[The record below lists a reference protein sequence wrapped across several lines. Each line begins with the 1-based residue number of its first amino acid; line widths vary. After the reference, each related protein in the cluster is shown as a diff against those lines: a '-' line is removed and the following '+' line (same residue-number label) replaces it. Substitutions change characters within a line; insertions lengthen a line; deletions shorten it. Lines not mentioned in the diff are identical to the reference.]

1 MHGARKNSVAA
12 LLVLGLVIAVHP
24 EPVVAGPG
32 EGPLSGPLAAIAK
45 ARAAAEQAEQ
55 RATKSNAQAA
65 ATFDAAA
72 APQAKLQVK
81 AGPAAPAAA
90 GSVVDAD
97 APQDQAPEEHIAD
110 AQEGLHSTYDVT
122 AHRDPFQPPQLGG
135 ALDARTPLETYQLG
149 QLKLVGVVAQS
160 SEGRRAMVE
169 DSKGLGYIITTGT
182 PIGSSGG
189 VVRSIEPRRVVI
201 EESTRDF
208 YGDVKPK
215 EVVMELPQED
225 RSP

>member
-1 MHGARKNSVAA
+1 MHGAYRGTVTVLLAVGLAA
-12 LLVLGLVIAVHP
+12 IAIP
-24 EPVVAGPG
+24 APAAAASGDG
-32 EGPLSGPLAAIAK
+32 ALSGPAAAIAK
-45 ARAAAEQAEQ
+45 ARAAADKAEE
-55 RATKSNAQAA
+55 RANRSNAESA
-65 ATFDAAA
+65 ATVETAPASASPKKAAA
-72 APQAKLQVK
+72 AGGKK
-81 AGPAAPAAA
+81 ATGPAAEVGDDTAQGEQPAEEQATAPLPSYDAA
-90 GSVVDAD
+90 
-97 APQDQAPEEHIAD
+97 
-110 AQEGLHSTYDVT
+110 
-122 AHRDPFQPPQLGG
+122 AHRDPFRPPRLNST
-135 ALDARTPLETYQLG
+135 ADAKTPLETYQLG

-160 SEGRRAMVE
+160 ESGYRAMVE
-169 DSKGLGYIITTGT
+169 DSAGLGYIITTGT